1 MPPVLFKVTRYLLAA
16 ILLIF
21 GSNKIIHFLPF
32 NVDEIPIEALN
43 FTGALKTTYALYLIA
58 IIEILAAI
66 SFIINRY
73 AALMALL
80 LMTISINAFLYH
92 IFLLPKGLMLSI
104 VLLVFNIFV
113 LYGFKDRYKE
123 ILKP

>member
-43 FTGALKTTYALYLIA
+43 FTEALKTTYALYLIA
-58 IIEILAAI
+58 FIEILAAI
-66 SFIINRY
+66 SFIMNRY

-80 LMTISINAFLYH
+80 LMSISINAFLYH

-113 LYGFKDRYKE
+113 LYEFKDRYKE
-123 ILKP
+123 ILRS